1 MGCGCLQGVSDPNQ
15 SYEKAAKSREELQ
28 VRKVTSQNYAED
40 KAEQIQAEK
49 IKNNLQLKCKRY
61 DEEIRS
67 IEAKIENKM
76 TTIKEL
82 MSVGKKK
89 EAKRI
94 AEEMKRMQM

>member
-1 MGCGCLQGVSDPNQ
+1 MGCGCLQEVSVPNQ
-15 SYEKAAKSREELQ
+15 SNEIPTKQ
-28 VRKVTSQNYAED
+28 VRKVPSQNYAED

-82 MSVGKKK
+82 MSVAKKK